1 MIYRW
6 MNNFKPVVNWF
17 CWTQTAAT
25 TWGHSRS
32 LDGVLN
38 EILHTYF
45 RESQNREL
53 GQPCKDVRN
62 DNIKLVKA
70 NSVVKKK
77 TRRSGGN
84 LVEAVQLPKTTPNL
98 PK

>member
-6 MNNFKPVVNWF
+6 MNNFKPVMNWF

-62 DNIKLVKA
+62 DNEGHVLE
-70 NSVVKKK
+70 NSLL
-77 TRRSGGN
+77 G
-84 LVEAVQLPKTTPNL
+84 
-98 PK
+98 